1 MRSIACGGAKI
12 FVQLADLDA
21 ADDGAD
27 CGANKRQQRRLLLL
41 VTNHD
46 SLFTSV
52 FGAVSSVVEHLVYT
66 ERAGGS
72 KPSPPSFWL
81 RIAGCRLVGRVKS
94 LKRSIVNR
102 SGASRG
108 NSEGNR
114 EQAI

>member
-1 MRSIACGGAKI
+1 
-12 FVQLADLDA
+12 
-21 ADDGAD
+21 
-27 CGANKRQQRRLLLL
+27 
-41 VTNHD
+41 
-46 SLFTSV
+46 
-52 FGAVSSVVEHLVYT
+52 
-66 ERAGGS
+66 
-72 KPSPPSFWL
+72 L